1 MFFSFFS
8 ADRKRAYKLLAQG
21 TFEDK
26 ETIRKQLS
34 TWGRNCGQF
43 TRKIDEFTRKNAEF
57 TNSEIVRKF
66 RAIGINCIQ
75 GMVIYILGLLKS
87 FI

>member
-1 MFFSFFS
+1 MLFLFFS
-8 ADRKRAYKLLAQG
+8 AERKRAYKLFAQG

-57 TNSEIVRKF
+57 TNKKIVRKF
-66 RAIGINCIQ
+66 CPIGIDSIQ
-75 GMVIYILGLLKS
+75 GMVIYIRFLKS